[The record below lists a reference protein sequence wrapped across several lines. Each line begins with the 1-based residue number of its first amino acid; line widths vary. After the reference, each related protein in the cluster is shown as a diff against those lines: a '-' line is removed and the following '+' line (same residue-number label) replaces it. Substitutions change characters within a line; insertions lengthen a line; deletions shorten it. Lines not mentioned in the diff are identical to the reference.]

1 MQIHNDR
8 QCYEQLFNAF
18 SGFLAM
24 SERLKAEIV
33 TRSKI
38 IRVRKKQILLNATET
53 SNHIYFIISGA
64 IRIFYLNRDGEQS
77 NTWFLFENDLA
88 ISVYSF
94 FTSEPSF
101 EYMETMEPCTLI
113 ALNKQQLDWIYQNI
127 VEFNI
132 IGRKMTELYYIRNE
146 AQANALRMLTATERY
161 ELLIKTSPQVLKRVS
176 LSNISSYL
184 GISAETLSRIRKKH

>member
-1 MQIHNDR
+1 MQIDNDR

-38 IRVRKKQILLNATET
+38 IRVSKKQILLNATET

-94 FTSEPSF
+94 FTSEASF

-113 ALNKQQLDWIYQNI
+113 ALNKQQLDWMYQNI

-161 ELLIKTSPQVLKRVS
+161 ELLVKTSPQILKRVS